1 MGTKILKISAF
12 TFLLFIFM
20 YFFYMLFIFRGNN
33 PKERNT
39 LSFNSDFDSVLSSI
53 KEMNNILDSSS
64 INEYFFYAIEK
75 DILYVKSVNN
85 KSQKIGSVKDTLLY
99 KNESI
104 SFIDTI
110 KRKDFVNLSAFLTQN
125 FLDRCDYENGNYLYL
140 YRANID
146 MGDMQKDLMRY
157 VVLANDIRDLNL
169 KKYKVL
175 DNKGDLFLLADKDA
189 EIWEN

>member
-1 MGTKILKISAF
+1 MDSKKIVVYIAMI
-12 TFLLFIFM
+12 FI
-20 YFFYMLFIFRGNN
+20 LGSCGKLNN

-53 KEMNNILDSSS
+53 KEMNNILDSSGV
-64 INEYFFYAIEK
+64 NDYFFYAIEK
-75 DILYVKSVNN
+75 DTLYVKSVNN

-99 KNESI
+99 KNESL

-110 KRKDFVNLSAFLTQN
+110 KRKDFVNHLAFLNQN

-140 YRANID
+140 YRANIYMAD
-146 MGDMQKDLMRY
+146 RQKDLMRY
-157 VVLANDIRDLNL
+157 VVLTNDIRDLNL
-169 KKYKVL
+169 NKYKVL
-175 DNKGDLFLLADKDA
+175 DNKGDLFLLADKEA